1 MTDDSFNALFQ
12 QVVATFGEDLSRIL
26 HGEDEDVV
34 KLNVL
39 VDIIAVC
46 VDTRISL
53 ALDESFAL
61 SLVPDIFALA
71 FLLPKALS
79 VPDIPVAQ
87 KIWTSWLANAPMVLQ
102 RQVGAAICARLQDAI
117 FHTSI
122 LVRYGSFSHREMF
135 TACSFKESPLDIL
148 QAAADGGIDKLSELD
163 DLLPTSTYL
172 DDLLCNLRLDPA
184 TASLAI
190 IQPLIPPPSSFDT
203 AEGPD
208 CEGDQQGLGVY
219 ARGAIA
225 LLYSYSENRDLART
239 NLWALR
245 HFLAL
250 AIYAE
255 ELLEVPFLPNPAFSR
270 TVAKDVL
277 QDVLIKVQQLTAYLL
292 TTASADDG
300 WHADVVKS
308 LLNGKR
314 STSLGDL
321 AAFTMDLIQWAQD
334 EDDSLHARILYTI
347 LQHAL
352 RDASRE
358 EADELLLLGRRLEKN
373 CEYVIVI
380 SRNCPELIREAPEVS
395 LAITLCVAQFGS
407 EPPRLDRYRN
417 ELAAGVLGITASR
430 ANTDGVLLLRRL
442 AATAPD
448 PDSDIAFLPQPRA
461 VNFVKACQGWITS
474 DADIEEDVESE
485 ITNVFFHLVPILQNV
500 PGAHW
505 DFIFDLIENNLEV
518 SYYMLLFLERMADRF
533 CVECVVRG

>member
-1 MTDDSFNALFQ
+1 LGTQDYFVTGDSFDTLFQ
-12 QVVATFGEDLSRIL
+12 QVVATFGEDLSRVL
-26 HGEDEDVV
+26 HGEDEDVA

-39 VDIIAVC
+39 VELIAVC
-46 VDTRISL
+46 VETRISL
-53 ALDESFAL
+53 ALEESFAL

-71 FLLPKALS
+71 YLLPKALS

-87 KIWTSWLANAPMVLQ
+87 KIWTSWLANAPTGLQ

-122 LVRYGSFSHREMF
+122 LVRYDPYTRREMF

-148 QAAADGGIDKLSELD
+148 QATADGGIDKLVSGLE
-163 DLLPTSTYL
+163 DLLPASTYL

-190 IQPLIPPPSSFDT
+190 IQPLIPPTLSFET

-219 ARGAIA
+219 ARGVMA
-225 LLYSYSENRDLART
+225 LLYSYTENRDLART

-255 ELLEVPFLPNPAFSR
+255 ELLEVPSLPNPAFSR

-277 QDVLIKVQQLTAYLL
+277 QDILIKVQQLTAYLL
-292 TTASADDG
+292 TTAGADD
-300 WHADVVKS
+300 WHVDVVKS
-308 LLNGKR
+308 LLNGK
-314 STSLGDL
+314 SNTSLGDL
-321 AAFTMDLIQWAQD
+321 ATFTVDLFQWAQD

-358 EADELLLLGRRLEKN
+358 EADEWLLLARRLERK
-373 CEYVIVI
+373 CKSIVFCFTEL
-380 SRNCPELIREAPEVS
+380 SR
-395 LAITLCVAQFGS
+395 TD
-407 EPPRLDRYRN
+407 PR
-417 ELAAGVLGITASR
+417 S
-430 ANTDGVLLLRRL
+430 
-442 AATAPD
+442 
-448 PDSDIAFLPQPRA
+448 S
-461 VNFVKACQGWITS
+461 
-474 DADIEEDVESE
+474 
-485 ITNVFFHLVPILQNV
+485 
-500 PGAHW
+500 
-505 DFIFDLIENNLEV
+505 
-518 SYYMLLFLERMADRF
+518 
-533 CVECVVRG
+533 